1 MSYRNPVWIIV
12 LALFFARAHAAEPH
26 RPSEAEFNN
35 LPPYCKAKLISRIGS
50 ADYRQWEGTL
60 GKDFVHTH
68 HYCFALNFINR
79 YYRSRSAQEKN
90 FNLNSAMNNLDYMIT
105 HADPGYSLMPEIYQ
119 NRGLVRAL
127 MGRHGEAVAD
137 MNKAIELNPHQ
148 VKAYNVL
155 ADHYGST
162 RQQQKALETIMEG
175 LRYNPDVRSL
185 QRRYTELGGKLP
197 YPEPIQP
204 GPVDASAS
212 SPKAEAL
219 PPAAPVEAAPAEAPA
234 GIGDAAPTASQEPA
248 KDSKIG
254 SPTNPYCRFCP
265 D

>member
-50 ADYRQWEGTL
+50 ADYRQWEGAL

-127 MGRHGEAVAD
+127 IGRHGEAVAD